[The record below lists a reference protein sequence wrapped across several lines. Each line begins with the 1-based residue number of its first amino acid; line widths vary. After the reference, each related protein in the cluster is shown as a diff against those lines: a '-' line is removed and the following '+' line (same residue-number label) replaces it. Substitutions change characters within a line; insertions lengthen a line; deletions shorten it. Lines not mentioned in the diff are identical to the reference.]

1 MADDTIGV
9 AAVGRDSSAVLAMI
23 RNLEERGIDAAWLT
37 TGAARPDGLTLL
49 AAAAVQTRRIQL
61 GTAIIPTWPRHPVAA
76 VQQAQ
81 VVAQLAPARF
91 RFGIGPSHAAVMKST
106 FGVDF
111 HRPLSHLREYL
122 HVVRTLLHEG
132 AIEHEGDWC
141 TANAAIPW
149 ALPSV
154 PVMISAL
161 RPSAYELAGE
171 AADGVISWL
180 CPAIY
185 LRDVALS
192 ALQRGA
198 ARAEREQ
205 APPLIAHVPVCV
217 HDDLGEAEAAFR
229 SQFSF
234 YLGTH
239 SYPRML
245 AEAGFPEA
253 EKGEWSERMVDAVL
267 AAGDE
272 ERVTVRLRELLAYG
286 VTEIVA
292 SVVTAGEDEEASAAR
307 TLDLLA
313 SLSGR

>member
-1 MADDTIGV
+1 MADGTIGV

-23 RNLEERGIDAAWLT
+23 RDLEARGVGAAWLT

-91 RFGIGPSHAAVMKST
+91 RFGIGPSHAAVMEDT

-111 HRPLSHLREYL
+111 RRPLSHLREYL

-132 AIEHEGDWC
+132 EIEHEGDWC
-141 TANAAIPW
+141 KANASIPW

-171 AADGVISWL
+171 ASDGAISWL
-180 CPAIY
+180 CPAVY

-198 ARAEREQ
+198 ARAERE
-205 APPLIAHVPVCV
+205 APPLIAHVPICV

-234 YLGTH
+234 YLGTR

-245 AEAGFPEA
+245 VEAGFPEA
-253 EKGEWSERMVDAVL
+253 EQGEWSERMMDAVL

-272 ERVTVRLRELLAYG
+272 DRVTVRLRELLAYG

-313 SLSGR
+313 GLSPR